1 MQHYFS
7 IIITFLENGH
17 FKSIKLA
24 VLLAIVLNCV
34 AHIQHEFFLRPSIS
48 PEAVDGCRSSASPYF
63 YQIA

>member
-24 VLLAIVLNCV
+24 IVLNCV

-48 PEAVDGCRSSASPYF
+48 LEAVDGCRSSASPYF